1 VKPEAVARAERIL
14 DDEVVSWQRVARR
27 GYSVNEHWV
36 VVLGNGER
44 AFVKVGQV
52 DPSPEWVRNERR
64 VLELVSGAFKPDV
77 LGFEDGERPVLVL
90 EYLADGWWPPP
101 WRENDVA
108 AVRAALDE
116 VAAVDVKGDLPRL
129 VDAGWA
135 GWAEIAVEPEP
146 FLGLGIASQ
155 SWLDAAL
162 PALVE
167 ASTAAP
173 LAGDSL
179 VHCDVR
185 SDNLCIRHGRAILVD
200 WNHARVGNA
209 AFDLAFWLPS
219 LRLEGGPAPESF
231 GVDELAPFVA
241 GFFAALAGLPRPAGA
256 PTVREFQLA
265 QLEVALPWA
274 CSALGLP
281 PP

>member
-1 VKPEAVARAERIL
+1 MRAERIL
-14 DDEVVSWQRVARR
+14 EDEVVSWERVARR
-27 GYSVNEHWV
+27 GYAMNEHWV

-44 AFVKVGQV
+44 AFVKVGHI
-52 DPSPEWVRNERR
+52 DPSPEWLRRERQ
-64 VLELVSGAFKPDV
+64 VHEVVSGSFKPDL
-77 LGFEDGERPVLVL
+77 LGFDDGDSPLLVL

-101 WRENDVA
+101 WRENDVD

-116 VAAVDVKGDLPRL
+116 VAAAELTGELPRL
-129 VDAGWA
+129 VDAPWPNWA
-135 GWAEIAVEPEP
+135 AVADDPEP
-146 FLGLGIASQ
+146 YLGLRVCSRE
-155 SWLDAAL
+155 WLDGAL
-162 PALVE
+162 PALVD
-167 ASTAAP
+167 ASVNAP
-173 LAGDSL
+173 LEGDSL

-185 SDNLCIRHGRAILVD
+185 SDNLCIRRGRAILVD
-200 WNHARVGNA
+200 WNHARVGNP

-219 LRLEGGPAPESF
+219 LRLEGGPPPESF

-256 PTVREFQLA
+256 PSVREFQRA

-281 PP
+281 VE